1 MNREPGGRHS
11 PRPLHRG
18 AEGSAAQGHHPPR
31 PSGPT
36 LAPDG
41 SSRRNRPDLTHG
53 STATRADR
61 RAFSCAPNLIARRP
75 DTDEADN
82 PAAGD
87 DPALGTQVGRWSVAA
102 MTHLTKTQI
111 AADIR

>member
-53 STATRADR
+53 STPTRTDPEGVLLPTGFDHTAARYR
-61 RAFSCAPNLIARRP
+61 RGRH
-75 DTDEADN
+75 

-102 MTHLTKTQI
+102 MTHL
-111 AADIR
+111 